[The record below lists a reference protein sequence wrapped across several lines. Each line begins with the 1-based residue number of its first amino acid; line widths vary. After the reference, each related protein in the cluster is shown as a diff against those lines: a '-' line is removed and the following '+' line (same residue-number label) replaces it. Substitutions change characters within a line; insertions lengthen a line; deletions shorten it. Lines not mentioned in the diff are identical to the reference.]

1 MAASIYIYIGG
12 QTGSRYRVHWSTGVT
27 GPVSQHEAVEQ
38 PEVNSMKLL
47 LLLVCIASVTSGQGG
62 YRRGNVKMILRL
74 CFLFA
79 EDYEDDYYD
88 EYQSGDYEED
98 YYDEA
103 SGDEEYEDYGS
114 GESSGDFYEYETKY
128 YFIPYCH
135 KREEQQRTLTK
146 DIHCS
151 SFEFGFNSPLFQ
163 CRYNKSFVTK

>member
-1 MAASIYIYIGG
+1 
-12 QTGSRYRVHWSTGVT
+12 
-27 GPVSQHEAVEQ
+27 
-38 PEVNSMKLL
+38 MKLL

-62 YRRGNVKMILRL
+62 YRRGNVKILRL

-135 KREEQQRTLTK
+135 KREEQ
-146 DIHCS
+146 
-151 SFEFGFNSPLFQ
+151 
-163 CRYNKSFVTK
+163 